1 MITPVLKCSCFSRT
15 HTQIKL
21 QSQTSGII
29 SQITARTQAR
39 TQARTHS
46 HTHRECGCFLF
57 GSWSDDEPSSRY
69 WLTLT
74 KKFRSRRQGDCCVSW
89 HHHRHSH
96 VHHCSHKHTFTK
108 TGESI
113 KAQAVFCFVCL
124 FVCCCC
130 FFIIW
135 NTAALLPRFINCL
148 KQKIEQSEK
157 ELWKRKSGVRDRERK
172 KSDGQSENVVWFFF
186 FLRIKVVQVTW
197 RDTEEWSVITGL
209 NPSCSK
215 TWELKIRLM
224 NTVNFCLN
232 GLNGCLSFYICSTLP
247 SSWDWLFL
255 PHNSESMKWEDT
267 NC

>member
-15 HTQIKL
+15 LTQIKL

-46 HTHRECGCFLF
+46 HTQRECGCFLF

-124 FVCCCC
+124 CVVVVFLLFETQLHFCQGLSTV
-130 FFIIW
+130 W
-135 NTAALLPRFINCL
+135 NKRLNRVR
-148 KQKIEQSEK
+148 KSYEK
-157 ELWKRKSGVRDRERK
+157 ESLGSETERERK
-172 KSDGQSENVVWFFF
+172 VMDKVKMWCDFFF
-186 FLRIKVVQVTW
+186 FKNKSSTGDLEGHRRVVSDHRFKPFLFKNLRI
-197 RDTEEWSVITGL
+197 E
-209 NPSCSK
+209 N
-215 TWELKIRLM
+215 
-224 NTVNFCLN
+224 
-232 GLNGCLSFYICSTLP
+232 
-247 SSWDWLFL
+247 
-255 PHNSESMKWEDT
+255 
-267 NC
+267 